1 MKQSAHNIRD
11 MVEYCTWRDA
21 EDCDYHNFSLIVTD
35 WGVCY
40 TFNNPP
46 NKGDVL
52 RVNQAGSRYGLSMI
66 LNVEQYEYTSSQHRG
81 AGFKV

>member
-1 MKQSAHNIRD
+1 MEQSAHNIRD
-11 MVEYCTWRDA
+11 MLIDCKWSYTEY
-21 EDCDYHNFSLIVTD
+21 CDYHNFSLTVTD

-52 RVNQAGSRYGLSMI
+52 RANRAGSRYGLSML
-66 LNVEQYEYTSSQHRG
+66 LNVEQDDYTLSKQWG